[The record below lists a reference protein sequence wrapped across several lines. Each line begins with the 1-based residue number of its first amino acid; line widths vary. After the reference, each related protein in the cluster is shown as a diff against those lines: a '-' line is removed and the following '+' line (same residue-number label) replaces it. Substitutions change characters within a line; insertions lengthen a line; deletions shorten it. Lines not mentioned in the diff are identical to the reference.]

1 MSTHAWAYQPS
12 HPAYRT
18 AWPTILTDTRRIIEH
33 VRRLGIVI
41 AGPNGRRAPVLDP
54 DEGLEFNGDATTD
67 LAGGSFVLLAPLPSH
82 PRGLPTAN
90 ASCTTNRKP
99 YDLAVT
105 AVLLRTTLLVPDAF
119 AVASNA
125 PWHGEWA
132 NGSPLWPAAAIRH
145 SARRVVADL
154 FDTRPAASPLHESI
168 RDIHFATPLRADLLD
183 DETDPTTATG
193 SDNPGRLP

>member
-1 MSTHAWAYQPS
+1 MSTHSWAYQPS

-18 AWPTILTDTRRIIEH
+18 AWPTILADTRRIIEH

-41 AGPNGRRAPVLDP
+41 AGPDGRRAPVLDLA
-54 DEGLEFNGDATTD
+54 EGIEFNGDATTD

-90 ASCTTNRKP
+90 ASCTTRSKP

-105 AVLLRTTLLVPDAF
+105 AVLLRTTLLVPEAF
-119 AVASNA
+119 AVASDA
-125 PWHGEWA
+125 LWHGEWT

-154 FDTRPAASPLHESI
+154 FDTRPVASPLHESI
-168 RDIHFATPLRADLLD
+168 RGVRFATPPAVDLLD
-183 DETDPTTATG
+183 DEADPTTAAG
-193 SDNPGRLP
+193 SDHPGGMP

>member
-54 DEGLEFNGDATTD
+54 AEGLEFNGDATTD
-67 LAGGSFVLLAPLPSH
+67 LAGGSFVLLA
-82 PRGLPTAN
+82 
-90 ASCTTNRKP
+90 
-99 YDLAVT
+99 
-105 AVLLRTTLLVPDAF
+105 PDAF